1 MIKIGPAGIGGI
13 KEIETNFEFLNK
25 NNIKAA
31 EIAFTYGVY
40 IKKEQAEKIKQL
52 SKQFNISLSIHAP
65 YYINLNSK
73 DKLEASKK
81 RILDCCDIA
90 NSLGVKHIVFHAG
103 FYGKETKE
111 ETYENIK
118 QQILELQRIIKE
130 NNWNVEL
137 TPETTGK
144 INVFG
149 SLDEILRLVKETNCS
164 FCIDFAHL
172 KARYQK
178 EYNLKEVI
186 EKIKHFKH
194 LHCHFSGINYTEKGE
209 RNHIPIDIKEFKEL
223 LDELRKNNLDCTI
236 ICEAPDTYND
246 AIKMQKELDK
256 INLS

>member
-31 EIAFTYGVY
+31 EIAFTYGIY
-40 IKKEQAEKIKQL
+40 IKKEQATKIKQL
-52 SKQFNISLSIHAP
+52 AQKFNISLSIHAP

-81 RILDCCDIA
+81 RILDSCEIG
-90 NSLGVKHIVFHAG
+90 NSLGVKNIVFHAG

-111 ETYENIK
+111 ETYKFIK
-118 QQILELQRIIKE
+118 EQIIELQKIIKE
-130 NNWNVEL
+130 NNWDVLL

-149 SLDEILRLVKETNCS
+149 SLDEILRLVQETNCS

-172 KARYQK
+172 KAREQENYNIK
-178 EYNLKEVI
+178 EIVN
-186 EKIKHFKH
+186 KIKHFKH

-209 RNHIPIDIKEFKEL
+209 RNHIPIDIQEFKEI
-223 LDELRKNNLDCTI
+223 LDELKKNNLDCTI

-246 AIKMQKELDK
+246 AIKMQKE
-256 INLS
+256 I

>member
-31 EIAFTYGVY
+31 EIAFTYGIY
-40 IKKEQAEKIKQL
+40 IKKEQATKIKQL
-52 SKQFNISLSIHAP
+52 AQKFNISLSIHAP

-81 RILDCCDIA
+81 RILDSCEIG
-90 NSLGVKHIVFHAG
+90 NSLGVKNIVFHAG
-103 FYGKETKE
+103 FYGKDSKE
-111 ETYENIK
+111 ETYKFIK
-118 QQILELQRIIKE
+118 EQIIELQKIIKE
-130 NNWNVEL
+130 NNWDVLL

-149 SLDEILRLVKETNCS
+149 SLDEILRLVQETNCS

-172 KARYQK
+172 KAREQENYNIK
-178 EYNLKEVI
+178 EIVN
-186 EKIKHFKH
+186 KIKHFKH

-209 RNHIPIDIKEFKEL
+209 RNHIPIDIQEFKEI
-223 LDELRKNNLDCTI
+223 LDELKKNNLDCTI

-246 AIKMQKELDK
+246 AIKMQKE
-256 INLS
+256 I